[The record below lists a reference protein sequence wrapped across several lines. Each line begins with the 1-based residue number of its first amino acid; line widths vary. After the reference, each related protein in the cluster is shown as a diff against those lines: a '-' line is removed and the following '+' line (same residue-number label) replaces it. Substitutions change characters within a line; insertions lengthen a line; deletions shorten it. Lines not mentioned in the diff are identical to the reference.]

1 MNREQ
6 LCRFHTVLAFLDQER
21 IVKDKKRD
29 KLKELIIHYSL
40 LTECLEL
47 QDFIGEY
54 LKLDFAW
61 MSSLGVIEAV
71 DKLIKSAK
79 EEGNI

>member
-6 LCRFHTVLAFLDQER
+6 LCRFHTILAFLDQER
-21 IVKDKKRD
+21 IIVDKKRE
-29 KLKELIIHYSL
+29 KLKNLIKEYSPSK
-40 LTECLEL
+40 ECLEL

-61 MSSLGVIEAV
+61 MTSLGVIDAT
-71 DKLIKSAK
+71 DILIKSAK
-79 EEGNI
+79 GNGNI